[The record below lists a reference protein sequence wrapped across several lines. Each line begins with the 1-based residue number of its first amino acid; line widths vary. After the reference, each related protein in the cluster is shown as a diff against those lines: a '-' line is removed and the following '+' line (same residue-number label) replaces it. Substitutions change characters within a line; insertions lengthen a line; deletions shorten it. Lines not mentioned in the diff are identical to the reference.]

1 MRHID
6 FMTSLAFVLKRFSF
20 KIILVNLN
28 KKDKKMKKMF
38 SIMVIFLMAFTG
50 GVQAADNLE
59 ISEAWMRVSPKK
71 VAGAFFEIKNN
82 TDQVINVVSATA
94 TGSQKVE
101 LHTHIMDNGIM
112 RMRKVDM
119 IDIPANGT
127 QSFNPHS
134 YHLMM
139 FRLDEAVY
147 TVDNMVE
154 VELTFDNQTSL
165 KTMFVVKP
173 FGKKMSKSK

>member
-1 MRHID
+1 
-6 FMTSLAFVLKRFSF
+6 
-20 KIILVNLN
+20 
-28 KKDKKMKKMF
+28 MKKLI
-38 SIMVIFLMAFTG
+38 SIMAIVLMAFTTHA
-50 GVQAADNLE
+50 QAADNLV
-59 ISEAWMRVSPKK
+59 ITDAWLRVSPKK

-82 TDQVINVVSATA
+82 TDKIINVISATA
-94 TGSQKVE
+94 QGSQKVE
-101 LHTHIMDNGIM
+101 LHTHIMDDGIM

-127 QSFNPHS
+127 QSFNPHG

-154 VELTFDNQTSL
+154 VELTFDNKTTL
-165 KTMFVVKP
+165 KAMFLVQS
-173 FGKKMSKSK
+173 FGRKMPKAK